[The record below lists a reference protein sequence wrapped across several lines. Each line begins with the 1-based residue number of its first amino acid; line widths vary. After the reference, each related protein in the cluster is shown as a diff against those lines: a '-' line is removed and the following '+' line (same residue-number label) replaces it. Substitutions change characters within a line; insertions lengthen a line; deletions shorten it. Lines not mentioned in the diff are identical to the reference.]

1 MDNKLNNM
9 LNEFFSKANP
19 KDEEEANKLLQEF
32 IKNYNE
38 GNIEYEETPLDKAN
52 DILEKAHNA
61 KTKKQAIKLAKQ
73 AYEMCDECF
82 DAVILQSNLEENRL
96 LREEILENGLIYE
109 KKRLEKNDFF
119 KEDNIGHFYGIFE
132 TRPYIRGLYYK
143 AHNLAED
150 GKIKKAIDVCKEILR
165 LNQNDNTGA
174 RYLLAALYAYIED
187 EEKLKNIYKRYT
199 EENLEMLIPF
209 FALYYKQENDKK
221 AKEYLNRINK
231 ANIHFVEFFKGLV
244 EGFDPGEN
252 YVRGEESEL
261 MVYIRDYTFL
271 LMSMPNLRDFVLKYS
286 K

>member
-1 MDNKLNNM
+1 MDNKLNNL

-19 KDEEEANKLLQEF
+19 KDEKEANQLLQEF

-52 DILEKAHNA
+52 EILEKAHNA
-61 KTKKQAIKLAKQ
+61 KSKKQALKLAKQ
-73 AYEMCDECF
+73 AFEESDECF
-82 DAVILQSNLEENRL
+82 DAIIFQSNLEEDSL
-96 LREEILENGLIYE
+96 LRDKILEDGLAYE

-119 KEDNIGHFYGIFE
+119 KEDNIGHFFGIFE
-132 TRPYIRGLYYK
+132 TRPYIRGLYNK

-165 LNQNDNTGA
+165 LNKNDNTGT

-187 EEKLKNIYKRYT
+187 EEELKSLYKRYT

-209 FALYYKQENDKK
+209 FALYYKQENYKK

-231 ANIHFVEFFKGLV
+231 ANIYFVEFYKGSL
-244 EGFDPGEN
+244 EEFDPGES
-252 YVRGEESEL
+252 YVRGEESEVML
-261 MVYIRDYTFL
+261 YIRDYTFL
-271 LMSMPNLRDFVLKYS
+271 LLSMPNLRNFVLKYF